1 MFIEDK
7 NISEDNLQWDDF
19 LSGNEEAYC
28 SIYKKY
34 SKKLFIQGLQFTS
47 DRELIRDCIH
57 DVFVKIYKNRTNL
70 KPLNNIRIYL
80 FVALR
85 NSIIT
90 AIKKR
95 KILFET
101 LDELP
106 EHSQIADSSNIEDD
120 LINKE
125 NETNKNTLV
134 AKALRTLT
142 IRQREVIY
150 YRFYE
155 NMNIDEICLL
165 MDMNYQSVQNLIQRS
180 LKKINNSLKKD

>member
-1 MFIEDK
+1 MFIENK
-7 NISEDNLQWDDF
+7 NVSEDNLQWNDF

-28 SIYKKY
+28 LIYEKY

-47 DRELIRDCIH
+47 DKELIKDCIH
-57 DVFVKIYKNRTNL
+57 DIFVKIYKNRANL
-70 KPLNNIRIYL
+70 KSPDNIKVYL

-95 KILFET
+95 KIQFET
-101 LDELP
+101 LDGLP
-106 EHSQIADSSNIEDD
+106 EYNQIDTGNTEDD
-120 LINKE
+120 HIAKE
-125 NETNKNTLV
+125 NETDKHLLV
-134 AKALRTLT
+134 AKALRILT
-142 IRQREVIY
+142 IRQREAIL

-155 NMNIDEICLL
+155 NMNIGEISIL

-180 LKKINNSLKKD
+180 LKKINHFLKKN